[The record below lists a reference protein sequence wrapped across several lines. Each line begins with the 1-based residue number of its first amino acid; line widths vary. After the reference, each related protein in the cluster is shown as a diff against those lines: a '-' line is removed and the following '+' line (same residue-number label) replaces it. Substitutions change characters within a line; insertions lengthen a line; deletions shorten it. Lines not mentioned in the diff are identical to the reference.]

1 MKTRVI
7 TALVGVPILI
17 AALIAVYCVTERI
30 VAPLRA
36 IRSAA
41 KSFAE

>member
-17 AALIAVYCVTERI
+17 AALIMVFVPTVY
-30 VAPLRA
+30 
-36 IRSAA
+36 
-41 KSFAE
+41 SFVLYKKGI